1 MVHSL
6 GYANDEDYM
15 KNYFTGVHLIKNK
28 NGKMVC
34 MIGAFNE
41 ESRRGIFR
49 CTVNKEFLFIDD
61 DGDVTINLD
70 IENAMELSLEI
81 KNIIEKYEALQKGI

>member
-1 MVHSL
+1 
-6 GYANDEDYM
+6 
-15 KNYFTGVHLIKNK
+15 
-28 NGKMVC
+28 
-34 MIGAFNE
+34 
-41 ESRRGIFR
+41 
-49 CTVNKEFLFIDD
+49 VNKEFLFIDD